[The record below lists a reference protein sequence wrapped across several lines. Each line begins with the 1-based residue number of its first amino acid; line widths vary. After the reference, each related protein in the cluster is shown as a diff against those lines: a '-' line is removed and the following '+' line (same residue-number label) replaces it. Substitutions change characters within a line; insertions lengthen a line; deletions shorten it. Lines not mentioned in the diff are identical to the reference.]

1 MLMAM
6 RQSVNLGDFLFMWEV
21 CGNWEATLTKT
32 QFNAN
37 YARDGKNYQY
47 EKK

>member
-1 MLMAM
+1 MAM
-6 RQSVNLGDFLFMWEV
+6 RQSVNLGDFFVYVGGVWKL
-21 CGNWEATLTKT
+21 GSNAHKT

-47 EKK
+47 EK